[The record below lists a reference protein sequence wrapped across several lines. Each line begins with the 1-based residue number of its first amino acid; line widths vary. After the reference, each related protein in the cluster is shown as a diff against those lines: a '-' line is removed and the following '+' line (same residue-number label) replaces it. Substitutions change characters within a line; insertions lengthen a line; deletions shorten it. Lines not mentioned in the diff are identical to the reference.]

1 MKPAE
6 VPLLWIVV
14 STRSRLSAF
23 SCAAADAP
31 SSASTRSAARI
42 FTQPERSALAKEEL
56 SGAGRPLLSA
66 GAAHR
71 HAAPSG
77 RSEHVAPPAGRPE
90 RPLATFYDR
99 ISSIVRLLT
108 FVQLMSRMSS

>member
-56 SGAGRPLLSA
+56 SGAGRPALCWS
-66 GAAHR
+66 
-71 HAAPSG
+71 S
-77 RSEHVAPPAGRPE
+77 APPHSAQRTERTRGATGRPE

>member
-56 SGAGRPLLSA
+56 SGAGRPALCWS
-66 GAAHR
+66 
-71 HAAPSG
+71 S
-77 RSEHVAPPAGRPE
+77 APPRSAQRTERTRGATGRP
-90 RPLATFYDR
+90 ATFYDR